1 MDKGGL
7 FSKAKAKAMLVSTM
21 LFSHAAHALSIC
33 SRPRCACLALAFE
46 A

>member
-21 LFSHAAHALSIC
+21 LFSHATHALSIC
-33 SRPRCACLALAFE
+33 RPRCPCLALAFE